1 MGKVMINQGR
11 SLPWTFRFIAVL
23 IVFTLIVVSMQN
35 LPERLAI
42 PIAIL
47 LSFLF
52 PMIWFSNKIL
62 TIDND
67 LKEIHEGYW
76 IMGYK
81 TGKRKKYK
89 SVDKIFI
96 NKVKTSQS
104 MYSQSNH
111 GHSVKGVEYH
121 AYLKYDEDK
130 KLFLAGDPL
139 EKRLENK
146 MTKIREK
153 LGLS

>member
-1 MGKVMINQGR
+1 M
-11 SLPWTFRFIAVL
+11 
-23 IVFTLIVVSMQN
+23 VFALIVVSMQN
-35 LPERLAI
+35 LPENPAI
-42 PIAIL
+42 LIAIL

-67 LKEIHEGYW
+67 SKEIHQGYW

-81 TGKRKKYK
+81 TGKPKKYQ
-89 SVDKIFI
+89 SLDKVFI

-104 MYSQSNH
+104 MYSQTNR
-111 GHSVKGVEYH
+111 GHTMKGVEYH
-121 AYLKYDEDK
+121 AYLKYDGEK
-130 KLFLAGDPL
+130 KLFLASDPMEKKL
-139 EKRLENK
+139 EQK
-146 MTKIREK
+146 MTKISEK